1 MFDFLQKGTE
11 INTTQIVDEIETA
24 VYAHVKPYGF
34 KKYGR
39 TLHRFVSGDIS
50 QVIYFQNGMPA
61 HGMGGLLCVNVGI
74 RIPECS
80 DRVFQPKAEKK
91 KYYHDYDCTIRSR
104 LGTVSGKQETW
115 YDLRGKTD
123 RITKNIMDE
132 IDQHV
137 LPAFEVLSSR
147 EAILQHRREYPLLDN
162 MSSRLI
168 ALEECMI
175 YGHLGSI
182 EKAKQLFESYY
193 QSAVEDYNNRVKNGH
208 RQYLKKGERV
218 VFMGQDITAEKDGYV
233 PLYGA
238 SHGQIDYLDG
248 FALDLGLR

>member
-11 INTTQIVDEIETA
+11 INTTQIVDEIEAA
-24 VYAHVKPYGF
+24 VYVHVRPYGF

-39 TLHRFVSGDIS
+39 TLHRFVSEDIS
-50 QVIYFQNGMPA
+50 QVIHFQSGMPA

-137 LPAFEVLSSR
+137 LPAFEV
-147 EAILQHRREYPLLDN
+147 
-162 MSSRLI
+162 
-168 ALEECMI
+168 
-175 YGHLGSI
+175 
-182 EKAKQLFESYY
+182 
-193 QSAVEDYNNRVKNGH
+193 
-208 RQYLKKGERV
+208 
-218 VFMGQDITAEKDGYV
+218 
-233 PLYGA
+233 
-238 SHGQIDYLDG
+238 
-248 FALDLGLR
+248 

>member
-11 INTTQIVDEIETA
+11 INTTQIVDEIEAA
-24 VYAHVKPYGF
+24 VYVHVRPYGF

-39 TLHRFVSGDIS
+39 TLHRFVSEDIS
-50 QVIYFQNGMPA
+50 QVIHFQSGMPA

-175 YGHLGSI
+175 HGHLGSI

-193 QSAVEDYNNRVKNGH
+193 QSAVEDYNDRVKNGH
-208 RQYLKKGERV
+208 RQYLKKRGTSR
-218 VFMGQDITAEKDGYV
+218 FYGPGYN
-233 PLYGA
+233 
-238 SHGQIDYLDG
+238 
-248 FALDLGLR
+248 R

>member
-11 INTTQIVDEIETA
+11 INTTQIVDEIESA

-104 LGTVSGKQETW
+104 LGTVSGKQKTW

-175 YGHLGSI
+175 Y
-182 EKAKQLFESYY
+182 
-193 QSAVEDYNNRVKNGH
+193 
-208 RQYLKKGERV
+208 
-218 VFMGQDITAEKDGYV
+218 
-233 PLYGA
+233 
-238 SHGQIDYLDG
+238 
-248 FALDLGLR
+248 

>member
-162 MSSRLI
+162 MSSVL
-168 ALEECMI
+168 
-175 YGHLGSI
+175 
-182 EKAKQLFESYY
+182 
-193 QSAVEDYNNRVKNGH
+193 
-208 RQYLKKGERV
+208 
-218 VFMGQDITAEKDGYV
+218 
-233 PLYGA
+233 
-238 SHGQIDYLDG
+238 
-248 FALDLGLR
+248 

>member
-11 INTTQIVDEIETA
+11 INTTQIVDEIEAA
-24 VYAHVKPYGF
+24 VYVHVRPYGF

-39 TLHRFVSGDIS
+39 TLHRFVSEDIS
-50 QVIYFQNGMPA
+50 QVIHFQSGMPA

-91 KYYHDYDCTIRSR
+91 KYYHDCTIRSR

-115 YDLRGKTD
+115 YDLRAKTD
-123 RITKNIMDE
+123 RIAKNIMDE

-233 PLYGA
+233 TLYGA
-238 SHGQIDYLDG
+238 SHGHIDYLDG
-248 FALDLGLR
+248 LAVDLGLR